1 MYKSSKFPLELG
13 VEFAWWPA
21 IGYHTGSPVIQNNI
35 RFELANI
42 VFNLATLYSQLA
54 FHNNRTTPEGLKL
67 AAQYEVAAAGIF
79 FFLRTEIVPEMR
91 STPPEDMD
99 DATLQCL
106 EKLSLA
112 QAQEC
117 FWNKAVKD
125 SLKDGTIAR
134 LAACVSDYYVD
145 AASFGRKSD
154 AVSTEWIHH
163 MTAKHHHFAA
173 AAQYR
178 QSLDCLEKRKYG
190 EEVARLR
197 DSIKCAEEGLKEEGW
212 INRVVLGDLNG
223 LKQRVSAE
231 LKRAEK
237 DNDVIYL
244 IPVPPKSELKILDRA
259 NMVAPKPPKEVK
271 DGIAMLGANGPFG
284 RPLFA
289 KLVPYAV
296 HQAGVLYAERRDRIV
311 NQTIAD
317 LEAMTTKLR
326 ELLTSLNLP
335 GSLQALEK
343 PLGLPPSLMSK
354 AEELRQQDAIYR
366 LKRSV
371 EDTTRIKTNDLAVY
385 QDGVELL
392 DTEKTEDDR
401 CRSKYGTER
410 WHRLPSEQA
419 LAKFHKTASDLQ
431 GYFNSAGSSDN
442 LIQTKIRENESIL
455 RLLTGPDRELERYV
469 PSSRKLVLT
478 PTIEKS
484 SSRLRAVLN
493 DVSRLESKRR
503 RRVEEIRSAAKV
515 DDITGALHS
524 EAARLERE
532 YPMQP
537 VSASQFEHLFE
548 ERLEK
553 YEADRDNLTLE
564 QQDQDQ
570 DQLASR
576 IREANNSFIDARRG
590 DTEQVTK
597 DRERA
602 LQELETGYMKYKE
615 IVNNIEGA
623 RKFYNDLANHVTRFR
638 DQVRTTV
645 AQRRQEAS
653 ELEAEIGVGGMQLQE
668 RRELRSQKKM
678 EKAAHQTQQQ
688 QQPKSVG
695 ENKIIPDALPAP
707 TPITARAG
715 NAGPPTPAI
724 IANADAGTPQP
735 GMNMNMPMNM
745 GMGMGMGMPM
755 PGGMMNGGAAGPA
768 GNNTAPRNAVWSPEM
783 GIKFGPPG
791 GGGGSGRGR

>member
-1 MYKSSKFPLELG
+1 M
-13 VEFAWWPA
+13 A
-21 IGYHTGSPVIQNNI
+21 
-35 RFELANI
+35 
-42 VFNLATLYSQLA
+42 FN
-54 FHNNRTTPEGLKL
+54 NNRTTPEGLKL

-79 FFLRTEIVPEMR
+79 CFLRTEIVPEMR
-91 STPPEDMD
+91 STPPQDMD

-106 EKLSLA
+106 EKLCLA

-125 SLKDGTIAR
+125 QMKDGTIAR

-173 AAQYR
+173 AAQFR
-178 QSLDCLEKRKYG
+178 QSVDCLEKRKYG

-197 DSIKCAEEGLKEEGW
+197 DSIKCADEGLKEESW

-223 LKQRVSAE
+223 LKQRVTAE
-231 LKRAEK
+231 LKRAER

-244 IPVPPKSELKILDRA
+244 LPVPPKSELKILDRA
-259 NMVAPKPPKEVK
+259 NMVAPKPPKEVT

-296 HQAGVLYAERRDRIV
+296 HQAGTVYAERRDRIV

-317 LEAMTTKLR
+317 LEAMTSKLR

-366 LKRSV
+366 LKRSA
-371 EDTTRIKTNDLAVY
+371 EDTTRIKTNDLAIY
-385 QDGVELL
+385 QDGSELL
-392 DTEKTEDDR
+392 DTEKAEDDR

-410 WHRLPSEQA
+410 WNRPPSDQA
-419 LAKFHKTASDLQ
+419 LAKYYKTATDLQ
-431 GYFNSAGSSDN
+431 GYLNSAGSSDN

-469 PSSRKLVLT
+469 PSSRKLSMT
-478 PTIEKS
+478 PAIEKS

-503 RRVEEIRSAAKV
+503 RRVEEIRSTAKS
-515 DDITGALHS
+515 DDISTALHS

-537 VSASQFEHLFE
+537 VSASQFEHLFD
-548 ERLEK
+548 ERLEI
-553 YEADRDNLTLE
+553 YETERDNLSSE
-564 QQDQDQ
+564 QEEQ

-576 IREANNSFIDARRG
+576 IREANKVFVDARRG
-590 DTEQVTK
+590 ETEQVTR

-602 LQELETGYMKYKE
+602 LQELETGYMRYKE

-638 DQVRTTV
+638 DQVRTAV

-653 ELEAEIGVGGMQLQE
+653 ELEAELGVGGMQLQE
-668 RRELRSQKKM
+668 RRELRSQKKS
-678 EKAAHQTQQQ
+678 EKTTQQQ
-688 QQPKSVG
+688 QQMHTQQQKQNMDGAGGVV
-695 ENKIIPDALPAP
+695 PDALPAP
-707 TPITARAG
+707 TPITARPG
-715 NAGPPTPAI
+715 NAGPPTPAV
-724 IANADAGTPQP
+724 IANANVGTPQP
-735 GMNMNMPMNM
+735 GMHV
-745 GMGMGMGMPM
+745 GMGMGMGMP
-755 PGGMMNGGAAGPA
+755 GGMINGAGGGGGGSGTGP
-768 GNNTAPRNAVWSPEM
+768 PRNAVWSPDM
-783 GIKFGPPG
+783 GIKFGPPAG
-791 GGGGSGRGR
+791 RSGK

>member
-1 MYKSSKFPLELG
+1 M
-13 VEFAWWPA
+13 
-21 IGYHTGSPVIQNNI
+21 
-35 RFELANI
+35 
-42 VFNLATLYSQLA
+42 
-54 FHNNRTTPEGLKL
+54 

-91 STPPEDMD
+91 STPPQDMD

-106 EKLSLA
+106 EKLCLA

-125 SLKDGTIAR
+125 SMKDGTIAR

-145 AASFGRKSD
+145 AADFGRKSD

-190 EEVARLR
+190 EEIARLR
-197 DSIKCAEEGLKEEGW
+197 DSIKCADEGLREESW

-223 LKQRVSAE
+223 LKQRVTAE
-231 LKRAEK
+231 LKRAER

-296 HQAGVLYAERRDRIV
+296 HQAGTVYAERRDRIV

-317 LEAMTTKLR
+317 LEAMTSKLR

-343 PLGLPPSLMSK
+343 PLGIPPSLMSK

-366 LKRSV
+366 LKRSA
-371 EDTTRIKTNDLAVY
+371 EDTTKIKTNDLAIY
-385 QDGVELL
+385 QEGFELL
-392 DTEKTEDDR
+392 DTERSEDDR

-410 WHRLPSEQA
+410 WSRAPSEQA
-419 LAKFHKTASDLQ
+419 LAKYYKTATDLQ
-431 GYFNSAGSSDN
+431 GYLNSAGSSDN

-455 RLLTGPDRELERYV
+455 RLLTGPDRGLERYV
-469 PSSRKLVLT
+469 PSSRKLSMT
-478 PTIEKS
+478 PAIEKS

-503 RRVEEIRSAAKV
+503 RRVEELRSAAKS
-515 DDITGALHS
+515 DDITPALHS

-537 VSASQFEHLFE
+537 VSASQFEHLFD
-548 ERLEK
+548 ERLEV
-553 YEADRDNLTLE
+553 YEADRDNLHSE
-564 QQDQDQ
+564 QQEQ

-576 IREANNSFIDARRG
+576 IREANKSFVDARRG
-590 DTEQVTK
+590 ETEQVTRE
-597 DRERA
+597 RERA
-602 LQELETGYMKYKE
+602 LQELETGYMRYKE

-638 DQVRTTV
+638 DQVRTAV
-645 AQRRQEAS
+645 AQRRQEVS

-678 EKAAHQTQQQ
+678 EKSTQQQTQQQ
-688 QQPKSVG
+688 KSNTNQHQNQGDGNVLV
-695 ENKIIPDALPAP
+695 PDALPAP
-707 TPITARAG
+707 TPITARPG
-715 NAGPPTPAI
+715 NAGPPTPAV
-724 IANADAGTPQP
+724 IANANVSTPQP
-735 GMNMNMPMNM
+735 GMAM
-745 GMGMGMGMPM
+745 GMGMGMGG
-755 PGGMMNGGAAGPA
+755 PGGVINGSGGSGP
-768 GNNTAPRNAVWSPEM
+768 PRNAVWSPEM
-783 GIKFGPPG
+783 GIKFGPPASG
-791 GGGGSGRGR
+791 GGGGGTQRGR

>member
-1 MYKSSKFPLELG
+1 MRKSSKFPLELG

-35 RFELANI
+35 RFELANVI
-42 VFNLATLYSQLA
+42 FNLATLYSQLA
-54 FHNNRTTPEGLKL
+54 FHNNRTTPEGLKQS
-67 AAQYEVAAAGIF
+67 AQYEIAAAGIF

-106 EKLSLA
+106 ENLSLA

-117 FWNKAVKD
+117 YWNKAVKD
-125 SLKDGTIAR
+125 SMKDGTIAR
-134 LAACVSDYYVD
+134 LAACVSDYYID
-145 AASFGRKSD
+145 AAGFGRNSD

-197 DSIKCAEEGLKEEGW
+197 DSITCAEEGLRESSW

-237 DNDVIYL
+237 DNDFIYN

-259 NMVAPKPPKEVK
+259 NMVAPRPPKEVK
-271 DGIAMLGANGPFG
+271 DGVSMLGPNGPFG
-284 RPLFA
+284 QPLFA

-296 HQAGVLYAERRDRIV
+296 HQAGMLYAERRDRIV
-311 NQTIAD
+311 NQTVAD
-317 LEAMTTKLR
+317 LEAMTAKLR
-326 ELLTSLNLP
+326 ELLASLNLP

-343 PLGLPPSLMSK
+343 PLGLPPSLLSK
-354 AEELRQQDAIYR
+354 AEELRQQDAVYR
-366 LKRSV
+366 LKRSS
-371 EDTTRIKTNDLAVY
+371 EDTTRIKTNDLAIY

-392 DTEKTEDDR
+392 DTEKAEDDR

-410 WHRLPSEQA
+410 WQRLPSEQA
-419 LAKFHKTASDLQ
+419 LAKLYRTATDLQ
-431 GYFNSAGSSDN
+431 GYLNSAGSSDN
-442 LIQTKIRENESIL
+442 LIQTKIRETESIL

-478 PTIEKS
+478 PSIEKS

-503 RRVEEIRSAAKV
+503 RQVEEIRSSAKV
-515 DDITGALHS
+515 DDISNALHS

-537 VSASQFEHLFE
+537 VSAAQFEHLFE
-548 ERLEK
+548 ERLET
-553 YEADRDNLTLE
+553 YEKERDNLTLE
-564 QQDQDQ
+564 QQDQDH
-570 DQLASR
+570 LAAR
-576 IREANNSFIDARRG
+576 IREANTSFIEARRG

-602 LQELETGYMKYKE
+602 LQELETGYVKYKE

-638 DQVRTTV
+638 DQARMSV

-653 ELEAEIGVGGMQLQE
+653 ELEAEIGVGGIQLQE

-678 EKAAHQTQQQ
+678 EKAAQASTAA
-688 QQPKSVG
+688 SSG
-695 ENKIIPDALPAP
+695 ENKIVPDALPAP
-707 TPITARAG
+707 TPIVARAG
-715 NAGPPTPAI
+715 NVGPPTPAI
-724 IANADAGTPQP
+724 IANAETGVGVSQS
-735 GMNMNMPMNM
+735 GMNMGPGMGMNM
-745 GMGMGMGMPM
+745 GMGMGMGMGM
-755 PGGMMNGGAAGPA
+755 PGGMMNGITAPGAG
-768 GNNTAPRNAVWSPEM
+768 GSTQPRNAVWSPEM
-783 GIKFGPPG
+783 GIKFGPPAG
-791 GGGGSGRGR
+791 GGAGRGR